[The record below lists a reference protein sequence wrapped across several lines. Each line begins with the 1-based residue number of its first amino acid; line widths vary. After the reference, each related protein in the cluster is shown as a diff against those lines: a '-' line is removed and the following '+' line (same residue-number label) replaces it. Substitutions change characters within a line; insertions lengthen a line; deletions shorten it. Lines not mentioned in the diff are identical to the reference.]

1 MSWLFNRIGG
11 LWHMAAGYRQT
22 RLAAIQV
29 IGCALVIALATAAN
43 PSTGQAPAV
52 DDGASGANPASPT
65 KGASL
70 QQFSQADLRRI
81 LGKEVRSASDQAMGR
96 IVDLLVDEAGQP
108 RAAII
113 DFGGFLG
120 VGTRKI
126 AIDWSALRFDTAKPN
141 AAVVVSLDRDAIKA
155 APEYKESRDMVAVVS
170 NRPDAFGRWGTRTS
184 R

>member
-1 MSWLFNRIGG
+1 MSWLFDRIRELGRV
-11 LWHMAAGYRQT
+11 AAGCRQT
-22 RLAAIQV
+22 VLAATQV
-29 IGCALVIALATAAN
+29 IGCALVIAIATAAN

-52 DDGASGANPASPT
+52 DDGANGSNETTPT

-96 IVDLLVDEAGQP
+96 IVDLLVDETGQA

-120 VGTRKI
+120 VGARKI
-126 AIDWSALRFDTAKPN
+126 AIDWSTLRFDTAKPN
-141 AAVVVSLDRDAIKA
+141 AAVVVALDRDEIKA
-155 APEYKESRDMVAVVS
+155 APEYKESRDVVAVVS
-170 NRPDAFGRWGTRTS
+170 NRRDIIPYPDW
-184 R
+184 

>member
-1 MSWLFNRIGG
+1 MSWLFDRFGG
-11 LWHMAAGYRQT
+11 LWHVAVRCRQT
-22 RLAAIQV
+22 GFAAIQV

-43 PSTGQAPAV
+43 PSTPQAPTA
-52 DDGASGANPASPT
+52 DDGGFGSNETAPT
-65 KGASL
+65 KGASV
-70 QQFSQADLRRI
+70 QQFSQAELRRV

-126 AIDWSALRFDTAKPN
+126 AIDWSTLRFETTKPN
-141 AAVVVSLDRDAIKA
+141 AAVVVALDRDEIKA
-155 APEYKESRDMVAVVS
+155 APEYKESRDVVAVVS
-170 NRPDAFGRWGTRTS
+170 NRHDIIPYPDW
-184 R
+184 

>member
-1 MSWLFNRIGG
+1 MSWLFDGIIG
-11 LWHMAAGYRQT
+11 LWHVAAGYRQT
-22 RLAAIQV
+22 GLAAIQV

-43 PSTGQAPAV
+43 PSTPQAPTV
-52 DDGASGANPASPT
+52 DDGGVGSKETAST

-70 QQFSQADLRRI
+70 QQFSHADLRRI

-96 IVDLLVDEAGQP
+96 IIDLLVDETGQP

-126 AIDWSALRFDTAKPN
+126 AIDWSTLRFDTAKPN
-141 AAVVVSLDRDAIKA
+141 AAVVVALDRDEIKA
-155 APEYKESRDMVAVVS
+155 APEYKESREVVAVVTPPTP
-170 NRPDAFGRWGTRTS
+170 NRRDSAPYPEW
-184 R
+184 